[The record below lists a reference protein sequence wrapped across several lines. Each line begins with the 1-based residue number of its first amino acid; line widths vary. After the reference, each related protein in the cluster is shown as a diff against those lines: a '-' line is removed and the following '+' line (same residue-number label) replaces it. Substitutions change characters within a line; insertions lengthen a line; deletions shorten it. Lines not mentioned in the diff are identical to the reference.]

1 MTVPEPILLSRRP
14 GAPATGLDPVWYA
27 AYGSNLDADRFGC
40 YLGGGR
46 PVGGQRD
53 HPGCRD
59 GSPPRDDRP
68 VLLPGGLY
76 FALESRTW
84 SGGMAFYD
92 PGLPGVVAAR
102 AYLLSADQFADVAAQ
117 EMHRLPSGPLDLIA
131 AAVAA
136 GRASAGPGRYETVVC
151 AGILDGHPVL
161 TLTAPWRAGEVP
173 PNPPAPAY
181 LATIARGLRASH
193 GWTDERIV
201 GYLNGRPGVDGRL
214 TCCPGVDGRA
224 EYRLRA

>member
-1 MTVPEPILLSRRP
+1 MAVPDPIPISRRP
-14 GAPATGLDPVWYA
+14 ADPVTGLDPVWYA

-46 PVGGQRD
+46 PVGGHRD

-59 GSPPRDDRP
+59 SSPPRDDRP
-68 VLLPGGLY
+68 VLLSGGLY

-102 AYLLSADQFADVAAQ
+102 AYLLSAEQFADVAAQ
-117 EMHRLPSGPLDLIA
+117 EMHRSPSGPLDLIA

-136 GRASAGPGRYETVVC
+136 GRASTGPGRYETVVC

-161 TLTAPWRAGEVP
+161 TLTAPWRAGDVR

-193 GWTDERIV
+193 GWTDEQIAA
-201 GYLNGRPGVDGRL
+201 YLAGWTLAVRQ
-214 TCCPGVDGRA
+214 
-224 EYRLRA
+224 

>member
-1 MTVPEPILLSRRP
+1 MARPEPTPIRRGP
-14 GAPATGLDPVWYA
+14 GDPRTALDPLPGPVWYA
-27 AYGSNLDADRFGC
+27 AYGSNLDAARFAC

-46 PVGGQRD
+46 PVGGFRD

-59 GSPPRDDRP
+59 STPPRTDRP

-92 PGLPGVVAAR
+92 PELPGSVAAR

-117 EMHRLPSGPLDLIA
+117 EMHRVPGGPPDLIA
-131 AAVAA
+131 TAVAS

-151 AGILDGHPVL
+151 AGILDGRPVL
-161 TLTAPWRAGEVP
+161 TLTAPWRAGDVP

-181 LATIARGLRASH
+181 VATITRGLRDSH
-193 GWTDERIV
+193 GWTDDQIAR
-201 GYLNGRPGVDGRL
+201 YLARCHGV
-214 TCCPGVDGRA
+214 PQA
-224 EYRLRA
+224 PPPA